1 MACTLLH
8 PSDGLAFPFSTP
20 FQAPSGP
27 IDARKVALS
36 AFYHLL
42 SCRAARVSSTSMHW
56 TALPAPHK
64 AVAARVRR
72 SCATVSR
79 RKPCRPWRSTCHAG
93 LGRARSDEASQ
104 RNQASLGMVSES
116 SRAARSQPA
125 SRARGGAK
133 RKAPWCHRS
142 KIRPPARPAAL
153 PGAPRRSRRHA
164 GALQRPK
171 YPWRRSAGWACH
183 PRWLWPLQGSHRVA

>member
-1 MACTLLH
+1 MRHAPQQLGLSTASRGLH
-8 PSDGLAFPFSTP
+8 AASFPFSTP

-125 SRARGGAK
+125 SRARGKERTARRLGVTEV
-133 RKAPWCHRS
+133 RS
-142 KIRPPARPAAL
+142 GHQHVQQHYL
-153 PGAPRRSRRHA
+153 G
-164 GALQRPK
+164 
-171 YPWRRSAGWACH
+171 
-183 PRWLWPLQGSHRVA
+183 RWTSI